1 MRITQHPGP
10 LNLLAIKAAMK
21 PDERIV
27 CTNATVVMD
36 SNENISYFRN
46 DTPVCVIGKDEA
58 QDEADKTCR

>member
-1 MRITQHPGP
+1 MKIAQYPSL

-36 SNENISYFRN
+36 RNERISYFRN
-46 DTPVCVIGKDEA
+46 DTQVCVIWKEKDRE
-58 QDEADKTCR
+58 DNDD